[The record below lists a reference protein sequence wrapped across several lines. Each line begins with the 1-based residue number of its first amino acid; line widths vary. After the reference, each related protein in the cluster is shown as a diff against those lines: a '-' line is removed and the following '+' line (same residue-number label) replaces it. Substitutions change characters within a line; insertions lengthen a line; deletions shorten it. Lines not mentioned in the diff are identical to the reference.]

1 MLRHN
6 PIFFESS
13 PFFAFELTGLSRLAF
28 QVADDPFYKSM
39 KAKFYPEVLVINM
52 KGKVK
57 ARVNPSE
64 KSFMRNGQTALTFED
79 DIREP
84 KLKLNDDRRV
94 NINLGALGPKL
105 KAPEKK
111 PGAASASSLGKP
123 STNGKMI
130 LLTVKIN
137 EAAKKSGPEFD
148 RAWYRLVNS
157 DTSQTLDYKKF
168 KEINSPDTPA

>member
-57 ARVNPSE
+57 ARVNPLE

-105 KAPEKK
+105 KSPEKK